1 MTLSSPY
8 PLFVELRDHSQTLT
22 GVLAFR
28 TTSMSK
34 DGETERVTGVP
45 VSGTYFDV
53 RGCSGR
59 SGQRS
64 QRKMTRYQGPADSAV
79 QSSC

>member
-34 DGETERVTGVP
+34 GGETERVTGVP
-45 VSGTYFDV
+45 VSVPISTYVGAAVD
-53 RGCSGR
+53 RDSDHNGR
-59 SGQRS
+59 
-64 QRKMTRYQGPADSAV
+64 
-79 QSSC
+79 